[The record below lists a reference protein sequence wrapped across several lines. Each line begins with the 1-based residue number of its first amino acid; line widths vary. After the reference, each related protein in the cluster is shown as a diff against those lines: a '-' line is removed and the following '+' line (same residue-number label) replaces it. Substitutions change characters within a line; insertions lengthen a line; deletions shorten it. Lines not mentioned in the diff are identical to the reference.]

1 MATMEDIAKKLC
13 ISKGTVSKALS
24 GAPDVSETMRKT
36 ILETAVELGYQ
47 RGLRRDEAM
56 RLCVF
61 VENMDYRQRED
72 LGHDIILGFRKM
84 AEPDG
89 CTVSV
94 QPLTAALQAQC
105 SFDAYMLEHRCAGA
119 LLLGLSLSDPWLA
132 QLKGSRTPAVLY
144 DNYVSANPATAYVG
158 VDNFEAMRLAV
169 AHLQGL
175 GHRKI
180 GYLSGFLGS
189 FINQQRYDAFFQ
201 ALRAHGLPHEESLGG
216 SSSYTAACLETCLPA
231 LLAQGVTA
239 IVCSH
244 DLLAHAL
251 MVHARERGLRV
262 PEDLSV
268 VGFDDL
274 PLSAHTAPPMTTLRQ
289 DRLEIGRSAYHALK
303 SLQGG
308 IPISTILLH
317 ARLVERQSTAPPGLR
332 P

>member
-1 MATMEDIAKKLC
+1 
-13 ISKGTVSKALS
+13 
-24 GAPDVSETMRKT
+24 
-36 ILETAVELGYQ
+36 
-47 RGLRRDEAM
+47 
-56 RLCVF
+56 
-61 VENMDYRQRED
+61 
-72 LGHDIILGFRKM
+72 
-84 AEPDG
+84 
-89 CTVSV
+89 
-94 QPLTAALQAQC
+94 
-105 SFDAYMLEHRCAGA
+105 
-119 LLLGLSLSDPWLA
+119 
-132 QLKGSRTPAVLY
+132 
-144 DNYVSANPATAYVG
+144 
-158 VDNFEAMRLAV
+158 MRLAV

>member
-1 MATMEDIAKKLC
+1 
-13 ISKGTVSKALS
+13 
-24 GAPDVSETMRKT
+24 
-36 ILETAVELGYQ
+36 
-47 RGLRRDEAM
+47 
-56 RLCVF
+56 
-61 VENMDYRQRED
+61 
-72 LGHDIILGFRKM
+72 
-84 AEPDG
+84 
-89 CTVSV
+89 
-94 QPLTAALQAQC
+94 
-105 SFDAYMLEHRCAGA
+105 MLEHRCAGA

-231 LLAQGVTA
+231 LPCPGRHGHRLQPRPSGARADGARQGTRPA
-239 IVCSH
+239 G
-244 DLLAHAL
+244 AGGF
-251 MVHARERGLRV
+251 ER
-262 PEDLSV
+262 

-274 PLSAHTAPPMTTLRQ
+274 PLSAHTAPAHDHPPPGS
-289 DRLEIGRSAYHALK
+289 LEIGRSAYHALK

>member
-89 CTVSV
+89 CAVSV

-119 LLLGLSLSDPWLA
+119 LLLGPSLSDPWLA

-175 GHRKI
+175 GHRRI

-201 ALRAHGLPHEESLGG
+201 ALRAHGLPHEES
-216 SSSYTAACLETCLPA
+216 
-231 LLAQGVTA
+231 
-239 IVCSH
+239 
-244 DLLAHAL
+244 
-251 MVHARERGLRV
+251 
-262 PEDLSV
+262 
-268 VGFDDL
+268 
-274 PLSAHTAPPMTTLRQ
+274 
-289 DRLEIGRSAYHALK
+289 
-303 SLQGG
+303 QGG
-308 IPISTILLH
+308 ILISTILLH

>member
-56 RLCVF
+56 RL
-61 VENMDYRQRED
+61 
-72 LGHDIILGFRKM
+72 
-84 AEPDG
+84 
-89 CTVSV
+89 
-94 QPLTAALQAQC
+94 
-105 SFDAYMLEHRCAGA
+105 
-119 LLLGLSLSDPWLA
+119 
-132 QLKGSRTPAVLY
+132 
-144 DNYVSANPATAYVG
+144 
-158 VDNFEAMRLAV
+158 AV

-175 GHRKI
+175 GHCRI

-201 ALRAHGLPHEESLGG
+201 ALRAHGLPHEES
-216 SSSYTAACLETCLPA
+216 
-231 LLAQGVTA
+231 
-239 IVCSH
+239 
-244 DLLAHAL
+244 
-251 MVHARERGLRV
+251 
-262 PEDLSV
+262 
-268 VGFDDL
+268 
-274 PLSAHTAPPMTTLRQ
+274 
-289 DRLEIGRSAYHALK
+289 
-303 SLQGG
+303 QGG